1 VVSVLIVDD
10 EQRMADGL
18 RTRLSQEGYE
28 ATSTYTGK
36 QALAVLK
43 KHSFDV
49 CILDV
54 RLPDIDGVNLL
65 GKFKELQPTMEIIML
80 TGFAS
85 LDTAI
90 ESMKLGANDYL
101 TKPYKFSHLQ
111 NAVNKAYEKKSL
123 LEKNTILQEQLH
135 RIDTPDKFIGESNII
150 KQIMNQVKIVA
161 CSGVPTLVLGETGT
175 GKELIARAIHAMSAR
190 MTHPFVAINSSTL
203 QENILESELFGYK
216 KGAFT
221 GAQEDKI
228 GLLQIANNGTF
239 FVDEVGDMSPRIQA
253 KLLRVIETGK
263 FRKLGDTR
271 ELSVDAR
278 FVCATNKNLD
288 VEVEEGRF
296 RRDLFYRLNT
306 FTVLL
311 PPLRER
317 KEDIPYLLDY
327 FLAKFAKG
335 NRVKRISPSAI
346 QLFTKYQW
354 PGNVRELANV
364 LERAVL
370 LSTLRDEIVV
380 DDLPQS
386 MVSKASNSHD
396 KLSFTDFSNNIVSLE
411 EMEKR
416 YIRHVIDFVGNN
428 KVKAAQLLRISR
440 TKLYKSIE

>member
-1 VVSVLIVDD
+1 MISVLIVDD
-10 EQRMADGL
+10 EKRMADGL
-18 RTRLSQEGYE
+18 KTKLSQEGYE

-43 KHSFDV
+43 AHSFDV

-54 RLPDIDGVNLL
+54 RLPDIDGINLL
-65 GKFKELQPTMEIIML
+65 GKFKDIQPNIEIIML

-101 TKPYKFSHLQ
+101 TKPYKFSRLQ
-111 NAVNKAYEKKSL
+111 NAINKAYEKKSL

-135 RIDTPDKFIGESNII
+135 RIDTPDRFIGESNII
-150 KQIMNQVKIVA
+150 KQLMKQIKIVA
-161 CSGVPTLVLGETGT
+161 HSDVSTLVLGETGT
-175 GKELIARAIHAMSAR
+175 GKELIARAIHEMSDR
-190 MTHPFVAINSSTL
+190 SSNPFVAINSSTL
-203 QENILESELFGYK
+203 QESILESELFGYK
-216 KGAFT
+216 RGAFT

-239 FVDEVGDMSPRIQA
+239 FIDEIGDMSPNIQA

-263 FRKLGDTR
+263 FRRLGDTR
-271 ELSVDAR
+271 ELSINTR

-288 VEVEEGRF
+288 IEVGEGRF

-306 FTVLL
+306 FTIVL
-311 PPLRER
+311 PPLRDR

-327 FLAKFAKG
+327 FLIKFAKG
-335 NRVKRISPSAI
+335 NKVKRISPSAM
-346 QLFTKYQW
+346 QLLKAYQW
-354 PGNVRELANV
+354 PGNVRELANI
-364 LERAVL
+364 LERAIL
-370 LSTLRDEIVV
+370 LSSLRDEIAV

-386 MVSKASNSHD
+386 MVSKTSNSQD
-396 KLSFTDFSNNIVSLE
+396 KRPFPDFANDIVSLD
-411 EMEKR
+411 EMEKK
-416 YIRHVIDFVGNN
+416 YIRHVMDLAGNN
-428 KVKAAQLLRISR
+428 KVKTAQLLGISR